1 MATGIGPT
9 AGTSAVKN
17 ALKYCREHPCEC
29 LADAINR
36 LLNGHDT
43 PQGFNK
49 GIMARIAA
57 MLAPGANPPGTIFN
71 GKDTWATHSGEI
83 AARQRSLDNL
93 MEEYN
98 AQGCGGGG
106 NGIGVVDLAAVEEA
120 QKAKIPTAEDYWNKF
135 PDRKPA
141 SDGPGF
147 WGRVGYGVLGTGL
160 LVGAGVLLFVPFDG
174 PVGEYA
180 AGAAGLGAWGLAT
193 Q

>member
-36 LLNGHDT
+36 LLNGQST

-49 GIMARIAA
+49 GIMARIGA
-57 MLAPGANPPGTIFN
+57 MLAPGADPPGTMFN

-83 AARQRSLDNL
+83 DARQRSLRNL
-93 MEEYN
+93 KREYDE
-98 AQGCGGGG
+98 QGCGGGG
-106 NGIGVVDLAAVEEA
+106 NGIGVVDESAVNQA
-120 QKAKIPTAEDYWNKF
+120 MNAKIPTADDYWNKF

-141 SDGPGF
+141 GPGF
-147 WGRVGYGVLGTGL
+147 WKRVGYGVLGTGL
-160 LVGAGVLLFVPFDG
+160 LVGAGVLVFVPFDG

-180 AGAAGLGAWGLAT
+180 AGVAGLGAWGLAT